1 MDSWTQQLQPSEP
14 VYKNQLETKDNLM
27 KNLSTFSKSIVMAV
41 AIAGAGTATIATS
54 QAATTNGKV
63 SEAAAAVQS
72 KISLQQAIA
81 IGNKTVKGDLVS
93 VEFDQNDYSAGG
105 KYEIK
110 SIANN
115 TEYEIKIDADTGKV
129 LSAKQERLDKE
140 DMAEYNAM
148 KRAKVSLNQAI
159 QTAAQN
165 INGKVI
171 EAEFDVDNGKSVYE
185 IKVVKGNQV
194 HKVIIDSMTGKVIN
208 SWLENTND

>member
-1 MDSWTQQLQPSEP
+1 
-14 VYKNQLETKDNLM
+14 M

-41 AIAGAGTATIATS
+41 AIAGAGTATIVAS
-54 QAATTNGKV
+54 QAAITNGQV
-63 SEAAAAVQS
+63 SEAVAAVQS

-110 SIANN
+110 TVASN
-115 TEYEIKIDADTGKV
+115 TEYEIKIDANTGKV
-129 LSAKQERLDKE
+129 LSAKQEQLDKE

-148 KRAKVSLNQAI
+148 KRAKVSLNQAM
-159 QTAAQN
+159 QTAAQS

-185 IKVVKGNQV
+185 IKVAKGNQV
-194 HKVIIDSMTGKVIN
+194 HKVVIDSMTGKVMN
-208 SWLENTND
+208 SWLEASDD